1 MTEKA
6 RTAPEVF
13 IIESLK
19 FDEEQ
24 DYREGESIARS
35 LKMSGKSPIYR
46 YVRTAQE
53 LQHFV
58 DEFEDSNYRYL
69 HVSCHGSKTGVSTT
83 LDDLSTQEFAQVVG
97 PALEKKRLFLSTCQ
111 ASTTEM
117 ASAVFSH
124 SGCYSLAGPVNKI
137 NFDDSVILWTSFY
150 HLMFKA
156 NEQAMKQAVIKQT
169 MAKCAAVLGEKV
181 AFYTP
186 RKKLGPERTVL
197 PAKAVPS
204 LT

>member
-1 MTEKA
+1 MTERDKT
-6 RTAPEVF
+6 RPDVF

-19 FDEEQ
+19 FSEEEH
-24 DYREGESIARS
+24 YREGQAIARS
-35 LKMSGKSPIYR
+35 LKMSLKEPIYR

-58 DEFEDSNYRYL
+58 DEFEDCNYRYL
-69 HVSCHGSKTGVSTT
+69 HISCHGSKTGVSTT
-83 LDDLSTQEFAQVVG
+83 LDHLSTNEFAQIVG
-97 PALEKKRLFLSTCQ
+97 PALEKKRLFLSTCE

-117 ASAVFSH
+117 AQAVFSH
-124 SGCYSLAGPVNKI
+124 SKCYSLAGPVNKI

-156 NEQAMKQAVIKQT
+156 NDRAMKRGAIKQT
-169 MAKCAAVLGEKV
+169 MAQCAAMLGEKV

-186 RKKLGPERTVL
+186 RVTGTVRTVL
-197 PAKAVPS
+197 PTKDIPS

>member
-1 MTEKA
+1 MTEKDK
-6 RTAPEVF
+6 TKPEVF

-19 FDEEQ
+19 LNEEEH
-24 DYREGESIARS
+24 YREGEAIARS
-35 LKMSGKSPIYR
+35 LRMSLKTPQYR
-46 YVRTAQE
+46 YVRTARE
-53 LQHFV
+53 LEHFI
-58 DEFEDSNYRYL
+58 DEFEKSNYRYL
-69 HVSCHGSKTGVSTT
+69 HLSCHGSKSGVSTT
-83 LDDLSTQEFAQVVG
+83 LDDLTTEEFADIVG
-97 PALEKKRLFLSTCQ
+97 PVLGKKRLFLSTCL

-117 ASAVFSH
+117 AAAVFSH

-156 NEQAMKQAVIKQT
+156 NELAMKRVEIEQT
-169 MAKCAAVLGEKV
+169 LAQCAAMVDEKV

-186 RKKLGPERTVL
+186 RKTLPPKRTVL
-197 PAKAVPS
+197 PAKVVPK